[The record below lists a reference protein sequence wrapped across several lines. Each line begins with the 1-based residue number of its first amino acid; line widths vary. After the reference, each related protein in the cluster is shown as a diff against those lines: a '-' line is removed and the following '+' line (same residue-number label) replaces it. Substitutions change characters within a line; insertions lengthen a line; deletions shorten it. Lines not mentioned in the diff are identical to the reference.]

1 MLRLLADENLD
12 GNIAR
17 GVMRRV
23 RGVDVV
29 RVQDVGLTGA
39 DDPTVLAWAAE
50 HGRVLI
56 THDVETVTRFAFER
70 VDAGLPMPGVIEV
83 TAWAPIRKAVED
95 LALILECLA
104 DGDLEDQVL
113 YIPS

>member
-23 RGVDVV
+23 RGADVV

-39 DDPTVLAWAAE
+39 DDPTVLA
-50 HGRVLI
+50 
-56 THDVETVTRFAFER
+56 
-70 VDAGLPMPGVIEV
+70 
-83 TAWAPIRKAVED
+83 
-95 LALILECLA
+95 
-104 DGDLEDQVL
+104 
-113 YIPS
+113 

>member
-50 HGRVLI
+50 HSRVLI

-70 VDAGLPMPGVIEV
+70 VDAGLPMPGVIEI
-83 TAWAPIRKAVED
+83 TARAPIGKAVED

-104 DGDLEDQVL
+104 DGDLEDQVI
-113 YIPS
+113 YIPL